1 VPPADPDQ
9 PARAESFA
17 RLFEAVPEGVY
28 IGLLG
33 PRDNVTIAANP
44 FLRIMLGHPPGT
56 PEASLRPF
64 EPDRFTDEGARTAF
78 IDRLAR
84 DGAVTDYLL
93 RLRRADESVIWVEV
107 TANATVSEST
117 GQVRIEALMRDV
129 SDRKTLEDQSRDLYH
144 QLLQAEKMAALGT
157 TISGVAHELNNPLA
171 TILTWSERLTSRDLE
186 ASTRR
191 GIDTILREAER
202 AARIVRNLLTFARK
216 RHTTRTMVDINQV
229 VRETLALRAYE
240 QRVTNISVIDALAS
254 GIPSVF
260 ADPHQIQQVLLN
272 LVINAEQAMLT
283 SNGRGT
289 LMVRTWQDPDH
300 ESIVLEVNDDGPGVP
315 EDVRTKIFDP
325 FFTTKE
331 VGKGTGLGLTVAY
344 AIVEE
349 HGGRMWLVSEPG
361 GGASFYVELPVAGGK
376 LRAVAP
382 GELAGVVAAAAG
394 GDAPGAVDE
403 LGSVPDLAAMEEPNH
418 LDWAGISE
426 SVSESIVAEGAG
438 AARSAAAGGAAAGAA
453 RGLRG
458 AQKPAPRV
466 QIVAPVQGTATP
478 RLDSPAVLIVED
490 ETALASAMAES
501 FSDAGFLVDRAGDG
515 EEAMACL
522 EGGQYDVIISDLKMP
537 RMDGIQLFAALRER
551 HPEMARRIMFVTG
564 DVIGTDAERF
574 LADSGCQWLAKP
586 FRLSEL
592 LRMAKEVMR

>member
-1 VPPADPDQ
+1 MRAPNPESRVPSPDIIPPVLPADPPQ
-9 PARAESFA
+9 PSRAESVA
-17 RLFEAVPEGVY
+17 RLFEAVHEGVY
-28 IGLLG
+28 VGLLG
-33 PRDNVTIAANP
+33 PHDNITIAANP
-44 FLRIMLGHPPGT
+44 FLRIMLGYPADT

-64 EPDRFTDEGARTAF
+64 EPDRFTDEGARIFF

-93 RLRRADESVIWVEV
+93 RLRRADDAVIWVEV
-107 TANATVSEST
+107 TASAVVLEST

-129 SDRKTLEDQSRDLYH
+129 SDRKMLEEQSRDLYH

-171 TILTWSERLTSRDLE
+171 TILTWSERLTERELDG
-186 ASTRR
+186 STRR
-191 GIDTILREAER
+191 GVETILHEAER

-229 VRETLALRAYE
+229 VRETLSLRAYE

-254 GIPSVF
+254 GIPPVF

-272 LVINAEQAMLT
+272 LVINAEQAMLM

-289 LMVRTWQDPDH
+289 LMVRTWQDPQH

-349 HGGRMWLVSEPG
+349 HGGRMWLVSEPDA
-361 GGASFYVELPVAGGK
+361 GASFYVELPVAGGRLK
-376 LRAVAP
+376 SVTP
-382 GELAGVVAAAAG
+382 GERAGAGLAAGVAG
-394 GDAPGAVDE
+394 GTDQAGA
-403 LGSVPDLAAMEEPNH
+403 VPDLAATEEP
-418 LDWAGISE
+418 GRP
-426 SVSESIVAEGAG
+426 
-438 AARSAAAGGAAAGAA
+438 RSS
-453 RGLRG
+453 R
-458 AQKPAPRV
+458 PTPRM
-466 QIVAPVQGTATP
+466 QIVAPAEADGAP

-490 ETALASAMAES
+490 EAALASAMAES

-515 EEAMACL
+515 EEAIARL
-522 EGGQYDVIISDLKMP
+522 EGGQYDLIISDLKMP
-537 RMDGIQLFAALRER
+537 RMDGIQLFAALREQY
-551 HPEMARRIMFVTG
+551 PEMAGRIMFVTG
-564 DVIGTDAERF
+564 DVIGTEAERF
-574 LADSGCQWLAKP
+574 LSDSGCRWLAKP

-592 LRMAKEVMR
+592 LRIAREVMR